1 MRACYHK
8 ATPLAIKSQ
17 RLANGESMYLRFCLN
32 KKVMY
37 TWDLR
42 RLKTSRTQTSDRIIC
57 KQITLFY
64 DTFKLF
70 QTIEATKLKIIST
83 FQNILRFFIFH
94 VSNALWLFSDKK
106 TIITKIKIITFR
118 YCTYNL
124 IVLYL
129 HQNNNTLYIKNQ

>member
-8 ATPLAIKSQ
+8 ATPLTIKSQ
-17 RLANGESMYLRFCLN
+17 RLANGESVYLRFFPN
-32 KKVMY
+32 QKVLY
-37 TWDLR
+37 PWFPR
-42 RLKTSRTQTSDRIIC
+42 RRKASRTQTSGKIIC
-57 KQITLFY
+57 KQITPF
-64 DTFKLF
+64 DDIFKLF
-70 QTIEATKLKIIST
+70 YTIEATKFKLISA
-83 FQNILRFFIFH
+83 FQNILRLFIFH
-94 VSNALWLFSDKK
+94 VFNTLWFFSDKK